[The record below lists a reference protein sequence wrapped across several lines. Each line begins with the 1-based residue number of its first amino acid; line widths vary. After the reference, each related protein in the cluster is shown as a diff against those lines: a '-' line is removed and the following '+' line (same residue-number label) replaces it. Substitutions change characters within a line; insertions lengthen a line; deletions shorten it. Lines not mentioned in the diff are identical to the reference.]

1 MADLSELNSS
11 QAVKIAGADSTGL
24 ENNFVGASANQ
35 DLFTANVFQGSN
47 ACAAINVGLS
57 LVEAKVGASRL
68 ANRKGVTIFH
78 NGNGNLFYGCSGLT
92 ISTGTPIFKNTSV
105 SIPCGPNAAVFLI
118 ASTATNDVRIIEW
131 V

>member
-24 ENNFVGASANQ
+24 ETNFVGSSSNQ
-35 DLFTANVFQGSN
+35 DLFTANIFQGAN
-47 ACAAINVGLS
+47 ACATINVGTG

-68 ANRKGVTIFH
+68 ANRKGITIFH
-78 NGNGNLFYGCSGLT
+78 NGNGNLFYGCSALT
-92 ISTGTPIFKNTSV
+92 VSNGTPIFKNTSV
-105 SIPCGPNAAVFLI
+105 SIPCGPNSPVYLI
-118 ASTATNDVRIIEW
+118 ASSATNDVRIIEW